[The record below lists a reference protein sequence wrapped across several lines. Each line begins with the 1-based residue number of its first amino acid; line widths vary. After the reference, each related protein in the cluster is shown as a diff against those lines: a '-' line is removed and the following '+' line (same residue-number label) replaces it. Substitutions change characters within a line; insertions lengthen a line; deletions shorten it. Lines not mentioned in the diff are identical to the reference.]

1 MFQTCNDNQHS
12 ISEATNDCFDYAER
26 CNRDTQCSNDLFNYT
41 DQCAVAFSGEQIT
54 PNQEAMCKE
63 TAKKL
68 LVYEQ
73 FGENFTNCECNTY
86 SELCK
91 QLFKNRFLLDKV
103 HIKCT

>member
-1 MFQTCNDNQHS
+1 M
-12 ISEATNDCFDYAER
+12 SEATNDCFDYAEG

-41 DQCAVAFSGEQIT
+41 EQCALAFSGEQMT
-54 PNQEAMCKE
+54 PNQETMCKE

-68 LVYEQ
+68 LAYEQ

-103 HIKCT
+103 QIKCT

>member
-1 MFQTCNDNQHS
+1 M
-12 ISEATNDCFDYAER
+12 SEATNDCFDYAER
-26 CNRDTQCSNDLFNYT
+26 CNRDTQCSSDLFNYT
-41 DQCAVAFSGEQIT
+41 NQCSVAFLGEQMT

-68 LVYEQ
+68 LGYEQ
-73 FGENFTNCECNTY
+73 FGEKFINCQCKTY

-103 HIKCT
+103 QIKCT